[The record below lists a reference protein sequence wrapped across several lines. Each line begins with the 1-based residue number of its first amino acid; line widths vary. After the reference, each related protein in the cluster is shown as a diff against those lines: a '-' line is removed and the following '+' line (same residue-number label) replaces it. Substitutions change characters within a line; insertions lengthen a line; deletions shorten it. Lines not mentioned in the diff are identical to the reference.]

1 MRRLSDEVGRHEV
14 TAGGRLRRE
23 VIMREAIGV
32 DVAPGGGCGCQVVG
46 GGWSGLATVLLLVVV
61 RRRRR

>member
-1 MRRLSDEVGRHEV
+1 
-14 TAGGRLRRE
+14 
-23 VIMREAIGV
+23 MREAIGV

-46 GGWSGLATVLLLVVV
+46 GGWSGLATVLLLVVA